1 MSAYAPCMSVSLSTS
16 VRRPGVVESVISWA
30 VWALVGLIAVLLA
43 FAAIFPVGFSGA
55 APGQADE
62 AATLAGW
69 ATLTLATVVLAPIG
83 MAIGHW
89 RHWHIWYWPV
99 LCSAAAATTLVLLQA
114 L

>member
-1 MSAYAPCMSVSLSTS
+1 MSG
-16 VRRPGVVESVISWA
+16 RRPGVVESLISWA
-30 VWALVGLIAVLLA
+30 AWAMTGLIAVLLA
-43 FAAIFPVGFSGA
+43 FATIFPVGFSGA
-55 APGQADE
+55 YPEQADD

-69 ATLTLATVVLAPIG
+69 AVLTLALVVLAPIG

-99 LCSAAAATTLVLLQA
+99 LCSAAAVTTLVLLQA

>member
-1 MSAYAPCMSVSLSTS
+1 MSASSPTS
-16 VRRPGVVESVISWA
+16 VRRPGVVESVMSWA
-30 VWALVGLIAVLLA
+30 VWALVGLIALLLA

-62 AATLAGW
+62 AATVAGW
-69 ATLTLATVVLAPIG
+69 AVLTLATVVLAPIG

-99 LCSAAAATTLVLLQA
+99 LCGAAAATTMVLLQT

>member
-1 MSAYAPCMSVSLSTS
+1 MSSPTS
-16 VRRPGVVESVISWA
+16 FRRPGVVESVMSWA
-30 VWALVGLIAVLLA
+30 VWALVGLIAVLLS
-43 FAAIFPVGFSGA
+43 FAAVFPVGLSGA

-62 AATLAGW
+62 AATVAGW
-69 ATLTLATVVLAPIG
+69 AVLTLVTVVLAPIG

-99 LCSAAAATTLVLLQA
+99 LCGAAAATTMVLLQA

>member
-1 MSAYAPCMSVSLSTS
+1 M
-16 VRRPGVVESVISWA
+16 VESVISWA

-55 APGQADE
+55 VLEQADE
-62 AATLAGW
+62 AATVAGW
-69 ATLTLATVVLAPIG
+69 AMLTLATVVVAPIG
-83 MAIGHW
+83 MVIGHW

-99 LCSAAAATTLVLLQA
+99 LCSAAAATTLVLQRA

>member
-1 MSAYAPCMSVSLSTS
+1 MSVLSRTS

-30 VWALVGLIAVLLA
+30 VWAFVGLIAVLLA

-55 APGQADE
+55 IPGQADD
-62 AATLAGW
+62 AATMAGW
-69 ATLTLATVVLAPIG
+69 AVLTVVLVVLAPIG

-99 LCSAAAATTLVLLQA
+99 LCAASAGTTLVLLQA

>member
-1 MSAYAPCMSVSLSTS
+1 MSVLSRTS

-30 VWALVGLIAVLLA
+30 VWAFVGLIAVLLA

-55 APGQADE
+55 IPGQADD
-62 AATLAGW
+62 AATMAGW
-69 ATLTLATVVLAPIG
+69 AVLTVALVVLAPIG

-89 RHWHIWYWPV
+89 RRWHIWYWPA
-99 LCSAAAATTLVLLQA
+99 LCSAVAARAFFLLQG